1 MPSWVSF
8 FCADKGLLP
17 GMHLGSLVKLQGG
30 GVVLKFCTVM
40 QAFCA
45 VCMQA
50 MTHSVDNAP
59 SRQAVKLV
67 VVGPCF
73 VEQCCFGLFL
83 GDQLQ

>member
-1 MPSWVSF
+1 MPSRGSF
-8 FCADKGLLP
+8 FCTDKGLLS
-17 GMHLGSLVKLQGG
+17 GMHLGSMVKLQGG
-30 GVVLKFCTVM
+30 GVVLKLCTVM
-40 QAFCA
+40 QVFRA

-50 MTHSVDNAP
+50 ITHFVDNVP

-83 GDQLQ
+83 GDQ